1 MATAPTRPVL
11 KERFE
16 RRRAEVLDSCA
27 AVFAERGFDGATIED
42 LSAATGLAAG
52 GLYHYIGSKDL
63 ALFEILNQ
71 LMAPLLERAQE
82 IVAGEQPAPERLRR
96 LIEIWVGHVADHRDH
111 MLIFSQERHVLER
124 DPERWREIRRSRRK
138 FERLLSQLLEE
149 TATEIASRAPTRTAA
164 AGKSRDDDQ
173 PPPAPPDLQL
183 LELALL
189 GMVNYTPQWL
199 KPTGRLGAEQ
209 IAAGYSE
216 LVTAALFVHLT
227 DPPNARNGRK
237 G

>member
-71 LMAPLLERAQE
+71 LMAPLLERARE
-82 IVAGEQPAPERLRR
+82 IAAAERSAAERLRE
-96 LIEIWVGHVADHRDH
+96 LIEIWVGHVAGHRDH
-111 MLIFSQERHVLER
+111 MLVFSQERHILER
-124 DPERWREIRRSRRK
+124 DPERWREVRRSRRQ
-138 FERLLSQLLEE
+138 FERVLSGLVAEAAAELAGQTPAEH
-149 TATEIASRAPTRTAA
+149 AAGGGAA
-164 AGKSRDDDQ
+164 AGRATGAG
-173 PPPAPPDLQL
+173 PLPAPPDLQL

-199 KPTGRLGAEQ
+199 RPTGRLRAEE
-209 IAAGYSE
+209 IAAGYCD
-216 LVTAALFVHLT
+216 LIIVTLS
-227 DPPNARNGRK
+227 RNS
-237 G
+237 